1 MEEKKVDQK
10 NKETSYNY
18 WTKDDPS
25 FKKDEYEPKKIEPSS
40 S

>member
-18 WTKDDPS
+18 WTKDAPYLFS
-25 FKKDEYEPKKIEPSS
+25 GVSIN
-40 S
+40 